1 MKNISLQ
8 VEKMSC
14 GNCLSTVE
22 NALKGINGVSEAK
35 GSLKNK
41 TVTVLY
47 DETITD
53 VVHMAKA
60 VRHAGYL
67 II

>member
-1 MKNISLQ
+1 MQNISLQ

-14 GNCLSTVE
+14 ENCLSTVE
-22 NALKGINGVSEAK
+22 NALKAVNGVSEAK
-35 GSLKNK
+35 GSLKDK
-41 TVTVLY
+41 TVTVQY
-47 DETITD
+47 DEMKTD
-53 VVHMAKA
+53 VADMAEA